1 MKKYQVLSGC
11 YPFLYL
17 PSILFYSGENLFF
30 YSGEVFKISLASFS
44 LRSLFYGLQK
54 FQILTASAPLQADF
68 SRLPLGFV
76 LTVRSQLIFAFSLCS
91 LSVRSSVRLLFVE
104 KIKVKREVNIKVNFK
119 VIKGKI
125 KVIKIEVYRHWMYTK
140 KVDKCVRIRDKKK
153 QKGKAHM
160 SNKNSPAKYSEE
172 LKKTIVTLYQ
182 SGKTYAEIKKEY
194 GVSSSALS
202 NWVRKYSQ
210 VQVDEDTVLTAQQI
224 KALQRRNAELE
235 EENLILKKAIA
246 IFTPHSDRD

>member
-1 MKKYQVLSGC
+1 MQRHTIFFWPPTVHVHLRYGVPHSPQISNSVRA
-11 YPFLYL
+11 YL
-17 PSILFYSGENLFF
+17 PQY
-30 YSGEVFKISLASFS
+30 
-44 LRSLFYGLQK
+44 
-54 FQILTASAPLQADF
+54 
-68 SRLPLGFV
+68 
-76 LTVRSQLIFAFSLCS
+76 
-91 LSVRSSVRLLFVE
+91 
-104 KIKVKREVNIKVNFK
+104 
-119 VIKGKI
+119 
-125 KVIKIEVYRHWMYTK
+125 WMYPK

-153 QKGKAHM
+153 QKGKTHM
-160 SNKNSPAKYSEE
+160 PNKNSPTKYSEE
-172 LKKTIVTLYQ
+172 FKKTIVTLYQ